1 MVIDKIV
8 IRQLKAQ
15 QHGHTYLFS
24 FYLQH
29 CRLHL
34 ARSSWQGHSAGY
46 RYSRYSLYFC
56 NTTRLQYIVSG
67 FVDRNNEFYLA
78 KDVDGVVDSGGW
90 KVSSCGRQRGNIRPG
105 WGWQNMDLSR
115 GGYAAWWNIS
125 SRHHQ
130 SLLIKVLI
138 SEYVKLDNTVSP
150 LALTKWEHAWYCHP
164 VLSWGK

>member
-34 ARSSWQGHSAGY
+34 ARSSWQGHSGRY
-46 RYSRYSLYFC
+46 HYSRYSLLFC
-56 NTTRLQYIVSG
+56 NTSRLQYIVTG

-90 KVSSCGRQRGNIRPG
+90 KVTSCGRQRGNIRPG
-105 WGWQNMDLSR
+105 
-115 GGYAAWWNIS
+115 
-125 SRHHQ
+125 
-130 SLLIKVLI
+130 
-138 SEYVKLDNTVSP
+138 
-150 LALTKWEHAWYCHP
+150 
-164 VLSWGK
+164 